1 MRSKIETN
9 VEWMN
14 KVVGDSED
22 LKALLRVAEKAEKL
36 YLKTRNSASAQSA
49 KRAREVVASKG
60 WMQLHPVFG
69 NEAGEAEE
77 KRSEMLARISG
88 YRPQETI
95 FESKMV
101 NGKSLRNNAAEIM
114 KTMRQKTKLRDPV
127 NEEEAA
133 MAERAV
139 DDDVGADASPFG
151 EEDDEMLDADA
162 DEAAAEEGS
171 DSDDGLEVTV
181 SHSNKANKKAK
192 GASATSFQDPE
203 VFMTYEPRTINAH
216 EERGY
221 GVHSGGIGNSF
232 VASARDA
239 TMDLANDEGSK
250 TFGVPSRSKMRWDQK
265 SRKYVARDN
274 DEDGSKGAR
283 LVRGESGVKIA
294 ASFQSGRFDRWKKAQ
309 RVGKMPRVG
318 EQEKSHASLV
328 NASQT
333 QTGGPRYKHKME
345 KAPKEADKFRDDY
358 HQRKKR
364 VDEAKEKRVGRFKDG
379 VGVNK
384 KELKGTDD
392 VRKSRQLKA
401 KRMAKNAR
409 PSRRK

>member
-139 DDDVGADASPFG
+139 DDDVGADASAFG
-151 EEDDEMLDADA
+151 EEDGERLDADA
-162 DEAAAEEGS
+162 DEAAAE
-171 DSDDGLEVTV
+171 
-181 SHSNKANKKAK
+181 
-192 GASATSFQDPE
+192 
-203 VFMTYEPRTINAH
+203 
-216 EERGY
+216 
-221 GVHSGGIGNSF
+221 
-232 VASARDA
+232 
-239 TMDLANDEGSK
+239 
-250 TFGVPSRSKMRWDQK
+250 
-265 SRKYVARDN
+265 
-274 DEDGSKGAR
+274 
-283 LVRGESGVKIA
+283 
-294 ASFQSGRFDRWKKAQ
+294 
-309 RVGKMPRVG
+309 
-318 EQEKSHASLV
+318 
-328 NASQT
+328 
-333 QTGGPRYKHKME
+333 
-345 KAPKEADKFRDDY
+345 
-358 HQRKKR
+358 
-364 VDEAKEKRVGRFKDG
+364 
-379 VGVNK
+379 
-384 KELKGTDD
+384 
-392 VRKSRQLKA
+392 
-401 KRMAKNAR
+401 
-409 PSRRK
+409 